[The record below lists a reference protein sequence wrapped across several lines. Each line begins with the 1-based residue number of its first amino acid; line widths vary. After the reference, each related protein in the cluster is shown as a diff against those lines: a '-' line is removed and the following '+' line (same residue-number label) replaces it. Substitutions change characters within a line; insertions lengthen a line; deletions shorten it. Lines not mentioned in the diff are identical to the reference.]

1 MGDRVLM
8 TLLQVSDLHIG
19 PIDPAGTGNATVLPA
34 VGKALSSVPHADGLI
49 GHGAGGLRDLAAF
62 VRRLPPMPGVP
73 QQLLVTG
80 DFTRCGALA
89 ELALANEYFR
99 GALQLGATG
108 TPVGLRSPRDP
119 LSVPG
124 NHDQWG
130 GRNVPLSG
138 ARKRFDSAPFARPFP
153 QRDAIAL
160 PEGNRLELLQID
172 SDADVPPASLAR
184 VLARGHFRS
193 QLAALRAM
201 LKAQPPRSDDL
212 CVLVVHHSYSHVGS
226 SLRMQH
232 RSRVELLRLLRD
244 FRIRLMLS
252 GHTHVSDRF
261 EIRDQDGTLVAHELC
276 CGSTAQLDYL
286 PPEWHALLT
295 RQAAR
300 YPKPNSLLLHRLV
313 RESSGRLVWTARP
326 HYRSHTLGFRD
337 IGYPLDVVL

>member
-1 MGDRVLM
+1 MLL

-19 PIDPAGTGNATVLPA
+19 PIDPAGTGNATVVPA
-34 VGKALSSVPHADGLI
+34 VGKVLSSVPEADGLI

-62 VRRLPPMPGVP
+62 VRRLPLTPGAP

-80 DFTRCGALA
+80 DFTRCGAPS
-89 ELALANEYFR
+89 ELALANDYFR
-99 GALQLGATG
+99 GSIQLGATG
-108 TPVGLRSPRDP
+108 TRVGLRAPRDP

-130 GRNVPLSG
+130 GRNFPLSG
-138 ARKRFDSAPFARPFP
+138 AQKHFHSAPFARRFP

-172 SDADVPPASLAR
+172 SDADVVPTSIAR
-184 VLARGHFRS
+184 FFARGHFRS
-193 QLAALRAM
+193 QVAALRAM

-212 CVLVVHHSYSHVGS
+212 CVLVVHHSYSHTGR

-232 RSRVELLRLLRD
+232 RSRQELLRLLRD
-244 FRIRLMLS
+244 FGIRLVLT

-261 EIRDQDGTLVAHELC
+261 EIRDHDGTLVAHELC
-276 CGSTAQLDYL
+276 CGSTSQLDYL

-326 HYRSHTLGFRD
+326 HYRSRTLGFRD
-337 IGYPLDVVL
+337 VGYPLDVVL